1 VSAKVS
7 EMLASVG
14 LPAGMER
21 RYPHEL
27 SGGQC
32 QRVAIARALITA
44 PRLIVFDEAVS
55 ALDVSVQAQ
64 VLNLIKDL
72 QQRVGFS
79 ALFITHDLA
88 AARYVAS
95 QIAVLQRGAL
105 VESGP
110 ATRLYQASAHPYT
123 RGLQE
128 ASGLLDR
135 AAHNPAPFAVAA
147 TGVGL

>member
-1 VSAKVS
+1 
-7 EMLASVG
+7 
-14 LPAGMER
+14 
-21 RYPHEL
+21 
-27 SGGQC
+27 
-32 QRVAIARALITA
+32 
-44 PRLIVFDEAVS
+44 
-55 ALDVSVQAQ
+55 
-64 VLNLIKDL
+64 
-72 QQRVGFS
+72 VGFS

-95 QIAVLQRGAL
+95 QIAVLQRGTL